1 MGVQPP
7 PGWLNADQSGV
18 FADNHDVTKAQLLA
32 RLGGVVAVSAVL
44 AGLIGVG
51 AGFGAYHFAHD
62 PNDTAFLADL
72 LPALFSLCVGTLIGV
87 CAYVVISM
95 RALKMALPKE
105 RVTGSVRFRVL
116 VAPIVVGVAISTIN
130 GLFTSVQHRN
140 DYEEAFA
147 RWNGPLVLIDGTTT
161 NLPDP
166 SWRLLPV
173 EKPYANTAWTSV
185 NLQWRQHPEHGS
197 ETNFVVKMFNTP
209 VQESCSLDEC
219 EAIGQS
225 KFGTVYRLR
234 PTSSVLVAVDQGHLE
249 LVTYEYQGD
258 VLALI
263 NRLQRV
269 SADVFVKTVKR

>member
-105 RVTGSVRFRVL
+105 RITGSVRFRVL
-116 VAPIVVGVAISTIN
+116 VAPIVVGVAIRRSTACSPACN
-130 GLFTSVQHRN
+130 T
-140 DYEEAFA
+140 E
-147 RWNGPLVLIDGTTT
+147 TTT
-161 NLPDP
+161 KRHLPGGTG
-166 SWRLLPV
+166 R
-173 EKPYANTAWTSV
+173 
-185 NLQWRQHPEHGS
+185 
-197 ETNFVVKMFNTP
+197 
-209 VQESCSLDEC
+209 SCSLMARPPTFQTPVGDSC
-219 EAIGQS
+219 
-225 KFGTVYRLR
+225 RLKSLTQTLPGR
-234 PTSSVLVAVDQGHLE
+234 P
-249 LVTYEYQGD
+249 
-258 VLALI
+258 
-263 NRLQRV
+263 
-269 SADVFVKTVKR
+269 